1 MQPPE
6 TVRRSPRT
14 QQRGFALLACMLVMS
29 LLVLVVVA
37 LLSLSAVELR
47 KATADQDL
55 AAARANAR
63 MALIHAIGQLQAEL
77 GPDQRVS
84 ATAGILDQSGSPNWT
99 GVWSTQP
106 ADGSSYWIRDE
117 KTGSLIDRR
126 DEEGWDARSEV
137 RSWLVSGE
145 GDPAVPLGRD
155 AGVELVGAGSVDD
168 AEAMVTVPLVKLD
181 EQQGR
186 RGGLAWWTGD
196 LGVRANVATPDR
208 YGEEEVDPLLPGEG
222 HYRLMV
228 SQHAEPALMGKGIE
242 LEAAKRSSLA
252 TPNSVALLGAG
263 SRDWSRKHF
272 HDFTTSSRGLLTDV
286 RDGGLKSDLSA
297 YFESDGQISSLGDRP
312 GLRDDESMISGGLVT
327 RRQLA
332 GPRFGM
338 LRDWVTQAVPFSGRE
353 VAARAPAT
361 DADGGRKSED
371 YAQCNENPVRL
382 IGNTTTSLNPVLVE
396 ASNFVQISTYPL
408 SEEPPVEYQMR
419 HHLYPRVVF
428 WNPYNVEMRSD
439 DMMVMIQGNGRWE
452 MWTENEYFNRFGR
465 LVKDRTPWISFEGGR
480 STSFYEA
487 ESGKAAPLMAS
498 AGYNDPYMGSYY
510 FMVPATSFGP
520 GECLVFS
527 PEGSAEYDG
536 LSVYNSGSYDLSS
549 NRLSCEVAPDPS
561 RSYYV
566 SASDLGGGLNKR
578 PVRFWHAPI
587 YIWSSI
593 ARDGKNNFNGVEN
606 QSDDTR
612 VVVKKLE
619 GSGPVTFDRFDELP
633 QVSYISASLQYGAGK
648 EPRIAWDDDRLMDV
662 ELLSKS
668 SPSPTLEPDPRTRE
682 GIRLR
687 WFEEP
692 LSNILNSGGLAD
704 QEQVFQE
711 AFFANWNPRAAFS
724 VRSPWENLGGTLPSS
739 GSGGGP
745 WFFGLYTRDL
755 GDSAVGWGSQEPVF
769 RDGRYHGNPFGLPQ
783 ESSGSHVLFELPRQE
798 TGVVSLGQLQNAQIS
813 QFVWHPSFAIGNS
826 LIDPRLGLENS
837 NRTIPP
843 SGSDDE
849 DAKGGFHPDVIGWS
863 VDDERSLSKDDW
875 AKTGRAMLQ
884 GVPEEDHVVYDL
896 SYEANHALWDRF
908 FVSSGDRM
916 AKGKFADDPALNPL
930 PNGRMSLVSSTRGLA
945 SGDRLND
952 FHRAAYHLSV
962 DGAFNINSTSVEAW
976 KAMLAATRG
985 AAGGEGTPFGRLLDR
1000 VAGPDAGVGAD
1011 GQGGLWTSFRMLD
1024 DREVERLAIAIVEE
1038 VKLRGPFLSMSD
1050 FVNRRLG
1057 TDELSRKGAL
1067 QAAIDK
1073 AGINESFNAAYP
1085 INNQEPLEDYDHPDN
1100 IRDATRLEQTLKP
1113 ESQAW
1118 GAPGFLTQG
1127 DVLQVLAPALSARSD
1142 SFIIRAYGETSN
1154 ASGEVLAR
1162 AWCEAV
1168 VQRTPIP
1175 VKPDATGL
1183 NSADL
1188 GEAGDFGRRFIVTG
1202 FRWLRPDEV

>member
-1 MQPPE
+1 
-6 TVRRSPRT
+6 
-14 QQRGFALLACMLVMS
+14 MS

-37 LLSLSAVELR
+37 LLSLSTVELR
-47 KATADQDL
+47 KATSDQDL

-63 MALIHAIGQLQAEL
+63 MALVQAIGQLQSEL

-84 ATAGILDQSGSPNWT
+84 ATAGILDQPGSPNWT
-99 GVWSTQP
+99 GVWSTQS
-106 ADGSSYWIRDE
+106 ADDSTYWIRDE

-126 DEEGWDARSEV
+126 DDEGWDARAEV
-137 RSWLVSGE
+137 RSWLVSGG
-145 GDPAVPLGRD
+145 GDPAVPLGRE

-168 AEAMVTVPLVKLD
+168 AEAKVRVPLVKLD

-196 LGVRANVATPDR
+196 LGVRANVATADR
-208 YGEEEVDPLLPGEG
+208 FAEEVIDPTRPGEAY
-222 HYRLMV
+222 YRLMV
-228 SQHAEPALMGKGIE
+228 SQHAETEVMGEGIE
-242 LEAAKRSSLA
+242 VEAAKRSSLA
-252 TPNSVALLGAG
+252 SANSIALLGG
-263 SRDWSRKHF
+263 QSRDWSRKHF

-297 YFESDGQISSLGDRP
+297 YFESDGQISDLGDRP
-312 GLRDDESMISGGLVT
+312 GLSDDESMISGGLVT
-327 RRQLA
+327 RHRLA

-338 LRDWVTQAVPFSGRE
+338 LRDWVRQAVPFAGRNI
-353 VAARAPAT
+353 AARAPAT
-361 DADGGRKSED
+361 DAEGGRNSEA
-371 YAQCNENPVRL
+371 YAQCNENPVQL
-382 IGNTTTSLNPVLVE
+382 IGNTSTSLKPILVE
-396 ASNFVQISTYPL
+396 ASNFVQISTYI
-408 SEEPPVEYQMR
+408 SRDEIPVEYQMR
-419 HHLYPRVVF
+419 HHLYPRVVL

-452 MWTENEYFNRFGR
+452 MWTENEFFSNSGR
-465 LVKDRTPWISFEGGR
+465 KVTDRTPWISFEGGR
-480 STSFYEA
+480 STSFYQA
-487 ESGKAAPLMAS
+487 ESGNPVPLMAS

-510 FMVPATSFGP
+510 FMVPSTRFGP

-566 SASDLGGGLNKR
+566 SASDLGGGLLKR
-578 PVRFWHAPI
+578 PVRFWYAPI
-587 YIWSSI
+587 NIWRGI
-593 ARDGKNNFNGVEN
+593 ARDGKNNSNGVEN

-619 GSGPVTFDRFDELP
+619 GSGPVTFERFDELP

-648 EPRIAWDDDRLMDV
+648 EPRIAWDGNRLMDV
-662 ELLSKS
+662 ELLSSS

-692 LSNILNSGGLAD
+692 LSNVLNSGGLAA
-704 QEQVFQE
+704 QEQFFQE

-755 GDSAVGWGSQEPVF
+755 GDSAVGWGSQEPVY

-783 ESSGSHVLFELPRQE
+783 ESSGSHILFELPREE
-798 TGVVSLGQLQNAQIS
+798 TGVVSLGQLQNAQVS
-813 QFVWHPSFAIGNS
+813 QFVWHPSYAIGNS
-826 LIDPRLGLENS
+826 LIDPRLGLEHA
-837 NRTIPP
+837 NRTTPP
-843 SGSDDE
+843 SASEDE
-849 DAKGGFHPDVIGWS
+849 EAMGGFHPDVVGWS
-863 VDDERSLSKDDW
+863 SDNERSLSRNEW
-875 AKTGRAMLQ
+875 AETGRAMLQ
-884 GVPEEDHVVYDL
+884 DIPEEDHVVYDL
-896 SYEANHALWDRF
+896 SYELNHTLWDRF
-908 FVSSGDRM
+908 FVSSGDRI
-916 AKGKFADDPALNPL
+916 AKGKFADDPVVNPL
-930 PNGRMSLVSSTRGLA
+930 PNGRMSLASSTRGLA
-945 SGDRLND
+945 SEERLSD
-952 FHRAAYHLSV
+952 FHRAAYHLTV
-962 DGAFNINSTSVEAW
+962 EGAFNVNSTSVEAW
-976 KAMLAATRG
+976 KAMLAATRS
-985 AAGGEGTPFGRLLDR
+985 ASGGEGTPFGRLLDR
-1000 VAGPDAGVGAD
+1000 VAGADGGVGAD
-1011 GQGGLWTSFRMLD
+1011 GQGDLWTSFRMLED
-1024 DREVERLAIAIVEE
+1024 SEIESLAKAIVEE

-1073 AGINESFNAAYP
+1073 AGINDFFNAAYP
-1085 INNQEPLEDYDHPDN
+1085 INNQETLGDYDHPDN

-1113 ESQAW
+1113 ETQAW

-1127 DVLQVLAPALSARSD
+1127 DVLQVLAPVLSVRSD

-1168 VQRTPIP
+1168 VQRTPVP
-1175 VKPDATGL
+1175 LKPDATGL